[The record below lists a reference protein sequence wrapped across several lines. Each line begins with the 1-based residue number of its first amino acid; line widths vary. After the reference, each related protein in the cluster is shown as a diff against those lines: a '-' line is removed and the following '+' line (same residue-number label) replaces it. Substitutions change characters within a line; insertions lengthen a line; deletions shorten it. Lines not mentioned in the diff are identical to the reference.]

1 MYYKKGRIGDIGGVD
16 EKLEERDNVDK
27 AIEEFA
33 KQFEE
38 VTGNKFEPW
47 EREKKIQKKLKKL
60 FPIDMVCGHILV
72 GRYWIFIFKN
82 GM

>member
-47 EREKKIQKKLKKL
+47 EREEDTEEI
-60 FPIDMVCGHILV
+60 
-72 GRYWIFIFKN
+72 
-82 GM
+82 